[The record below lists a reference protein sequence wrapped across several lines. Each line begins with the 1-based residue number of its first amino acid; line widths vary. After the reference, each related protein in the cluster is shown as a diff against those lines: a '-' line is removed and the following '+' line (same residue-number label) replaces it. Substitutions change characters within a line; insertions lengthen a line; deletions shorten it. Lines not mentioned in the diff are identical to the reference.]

1 MNLKKLNVLAL
12 ATLVSCST
20 TQYVAYKDPEVAKD
34 QVARSVANVAVKK
47 DFGKQVEKLT
57 KSIFHSYLYGQV
69 LMEKYDQELDRDA
82 DKAQSGTTYSE
93 LLAVRT
99 FVDQFEHDINDLY
112 IHLVMVSALPEYS
125 AEQKEEARAALG
137 SIGSFLDGIRTD
149 GKELPENLRPMV
161 LSNLTEKQTQLY
173 DLLKATRD
181 GMSSSQ
187 KGADE
192 AKQVIWDNMILLRAT
207 RRAYNKDL
215 ASYSVDA
222 DALSAAVAEASKD
235 KDFKKFQ
242 KDIKDVSKDIHGLI
256 KELKAGRSTSGDII
270 FPAVGPSGNITG
282 NGFPANTWSITY
294 DDGPGGK
301 TSPTVLQ
308 NLQNHGYKATFF
320 MLAQQVNALPNTAK
334 SIHDAGMDVACHSW
348 SHPQVPK
355 LGPQGRQH
363 EIVEAKNFIE
373 SKLGTTIKL
382 FRLPYGAGVSV
393 TAIRQVIASANMVH
407 VFWNVDTLDWQDKNP
422 QSILARAL
430 KQMSTHKG
438 GVILFH
444 DIHPQSVI
452 ASNLLQD
459 HMKSAGI
466 NVCTVQGVIDQQ
478 NKSLPSCN

>member
-20 TQYVAYKDPEVAKD
+20 TQYVAYKDPAVAKE
-34 QVARSVANVAVKK
+34 QVARSVANITVNK
-47 DFGKQVEKLT
+47 DFSKQVAKLT

-82 DKAQSGTTYSE
+82 SKAQSGKTYSE

-99 FVDQFEHDINDLY
+99 YVDKFEHDINDLY
-112 IHLVMVSALPEYS
+112 IHLVMVSAMPEYS
-125 AEQKEEARAALG
+125 VEQKDEARASLAA
-137 SIGSFLDGIRTD
+137 IGTFLDGIRTD

-161 LSNLTEKQTQLY
+161 LSNLTEKQTELY
-173 DLLKATRD
+173 DLLKTTRD
-181 GMSSSQ
+181 SLP
-187 KGADE
+187 AD
-192 AKQVIWDNMILLRAT
+192 QVESKKIIWDNMVLLRAT

-215 ASYSVDA
+215 SSYQVDS
-222 DALSAAVAEASKD
+222 DALATAVAEASKD
-235 KDFKKFQ
+235 KDFKQFQ
-242 KDIKDVSKDIHGLI
+242 KDIKDLSKDIQGLI
-256 KELKAGRSTSGDII
+256 KDLKGGRSTSGDII
-270 FPAVGPSGNITG
+270 FPAAGPSGNITG

-334 SIHDAGMDVACHSW
+334 SISDAGMDIACHSW

-363 EIVEAKNFIE
+363 EIVDAKHLIE
-373 SKLGTTIKL
+373 QKLGKTIKL

-393 TAIRQVIASANMVH
+393 SSIRQVIADNDMVH

-430 KQMSTHKG
+430 KQMSSHKG

-478 NKSLPSCN
+478 NQSLPGCN